1 MMTMLMMALLVPLPQ
16 ARNAVVPVVPAPHL
30 VVMMMMMNHCS
41 WMMMMT
47 VVATVLLEVKPRLPR
62 LRRLPLTKLCPSCHA
77 FSV

>member
-1 MMTMLMMALLVPLPQ
+1 MMTMLMALLVPLPR
-16 ARNAVVPVVPAPHL
+16 ARNAVVPAPHL
-30 VVMMMMMNHCS
+30 VVMMMMMMNHCS
-41 WMMMMT
+41 WMMMMMI